1 MEQIDYTSPEFW
13 SKAPEGATVLLK
25 DVRDGYMAFA
35 ERHETGARAWRA
47 NAAGRSQFGIVAGFW
62 KVVAQRPVEASAW
75 NGTGLPPVGTVCEMC
90 DDEGAWYRSTVIAN
104 GVDRGVPTAIGQA
117 DDTLLYCQEGHHCRP
132 LRTPEQ
138 VAAEERD
145 KARTE
150 VLNAMTE
157 AGAADEP
164 QPLWEHRL
172 KVVGEMLDMGFRKI
186 DTSQP
191 SPAEISSDIKQA
203 NLNLLAD
210 KVLALN
216 GTRVGGI
223 GQFWPAGQNHGGGSM
238 IPVCWREL
246 NELVALAK
254 ELKQ

>member
-1 MEQIDYTSPEFW
+1 MNTEEIDW
-13 SKAPEGATVLLK
+13 SKAPEGATHCNPTATEPWRK
-25 DVRDGYMAFA
+25 C
-35 ERHETGARAWRA
+35 EGAAWYYFSSGKWIEFLCPTTSDYIKRP
-47 NAAGRSQFGIVAGFW
+47 AAST
-62 KVVAQRPVEASAW
+62 AW

-90 DDEGAWYRSTVIAN
+90 DDEGAWHRSTVIAN

-117 DDTLLYCQEGHHCRP
+117 DDTLLWCQADHHCRP
-132 LRTPEQ
+132 VRTPEQ
-138 VAAEERD
+138 IAAEERD

-150 VLNAMTE
+150 VLNAMVE

-164 QPLWEHRL
+164 QSLWEHRL

-191 SPAEISSDIKQA
+191 SHAEISSDIKQA
-203 NLNLLAD
+203 NLNRLAE

-216 GTRVGGI
+216 GAR
-223 GQFWPAGQNHGGGSM
+223 GGGMGGYSM
-238 IPVCWREL
+238 GSSGVVARRHGCSSMTYPLVPVCERDL
-246 NELVALAK
+246 DELVALAK

>member
-1 MEQIDYTSPEFW
+1 MNTKEIDL
-13 SKAPEGATVLLK
+13 SKAPEGATHYVPLSGGWRRLLGGEWSAWNPSTRQWIP
-25 DVRDGYMAFA
+25 VDGTPLLYEAA
-35 ERHETGARAWRA
+35 PILSETTG
-47 NAAGRSQFGIVAGFW
+47 
-62 KVVAQRPVEASAW
+62 W

-90 DDEGAWYRSTVIAN
+90 DDEGAWHRSTVIAN

-117 DDTLLYCQEGHHCRP
+117 DDTLLWCQADHHCRP
-132 LRTPEQ
+132 VRTPEQ
-138 VAAEERD
+138 IAAEERD

-150 VLNAMTE
+150 VLNAMVE
-157 AGAADEP
+157 AGATDEP
-164 QPLWEHRL
+164 QSLWEHRL

-203 NLNLLAD
+203 NLNRLAE
-210 KVLALN
+210 KVFAVSA
-216 GTRVGGI
+216 TRSDPVGG
-223 GQFWPAGQNHGGGSM
+223 GVA
-238 IPVCWREL
+238 VRLLDL